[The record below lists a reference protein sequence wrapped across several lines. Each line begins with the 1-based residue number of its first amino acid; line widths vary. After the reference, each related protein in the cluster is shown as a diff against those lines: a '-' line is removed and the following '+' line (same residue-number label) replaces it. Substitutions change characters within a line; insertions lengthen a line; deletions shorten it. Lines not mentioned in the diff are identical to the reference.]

1 LDFKVACSKGTY
13 IRSLAYDLGRALNN
27 GAYLSDLRRTK
38 IGDYSIEK
46 AWDLDELLLHI
57 EENYTPETES

>member
-1 LDFKVACSKGTY
+1 
-13 IRSLAYDLGRALNN
+13 LAYDLGRALNN